1 MSSDKK
7 CASLLLLLF
16 SCTFALFAND
26 PISFKGG
33 YTKAVMI
40 NGQESI
46 SLSQGSL
53 IEFGS
58 ITLNAESIEII
69 GPNASTLE
77 AFGSVSIKDSDKNI
91 EIKSNKLN
99 FNRET
104 HLLTVDGWVEIED
117 LQNEMIASGGYL
129 LYNSETGNMLLQVA
143 ASLVRTSDDGLMI
156 IQGNSIE
163 FDRERQIMK
172 VVGSSVITFK
182 GDTYH
187 SQVTTINLENNEI
200 TMSGD
205 IEGTIHE

>member
-143 ASLVRTSDDGLMI
+143 ASLVRTSDDGLMV